1 LALLMMDASTGK
13 ICSTQR
19 IAMIA
24 KSNDLVEC
32 GTRIYN
38 GPLGA
43 SYGSENGASIHTTVA
58 AQSMPAADAVNN
70 GARRGLRLIK
80 QAGKTDVARNSTIV
94 RVATFAT
101 KLWRTINGELGG
113 ESQSSN
119 VDGITPITSAVDGI
133 CAHDGYLRCSLLS
146 LWQWLWP
153 KACIAVLRI
162 QHEGTGKYL
171 GADEVMRI
179 DESEKEAATVE
190 DSSCTDL
197 RTITAYEIDRQ
208 RWRGEMAGVRRK
220 EVASSKDASASSQGL
235 NFPLRTVSKDEA
247 WRQGGWVASASSQR
261 RKEGSDGGSSVSVTK
276 LRLSVSGRD

>member
-1 LALLMMDASTGK
+1 MFS
-13 ICSTQR
+13 
-19 IAMIA
+19 

-32 GTRIYN
+32 GAQMCN

-58 AQSMPAADAVNN
+58 AHSMPTADAVNN

-80 QAGKTDVARNSTIV
+80 QAGKTDSAKSNTIV
-94 RVATFAT
+94 RVATFST

-113 ESQSSN
+113 QSDISV
-119 VDGITPITSAVDGI
+119 VDCVHPITNAVDGI

-162 QHEGTGKYL
+162 QHEISGKYQ
-171 GADEVMRI
+171 GSDQVMKI
-179 DESEKEAATVE
+179 EESEKEAATTE
-190 DSSCTDL
+190 DSFSSDL
-197 RTITAYEIDRQ
+197 RAITTYEIDRQ

-220 EVASSKDASASSQGL
+220 EVVSSKDASTSSQGL
-235 NFPLRTVSKDEA
+235 HFPLRTVTKDEA
-247 WRQGGWVASASSQR
+247 WKQGGWVASASSQR
-261 RKEGSDGGSSVSVTK
+261 RKEGSDGGSSVSVVTK
-276 LRLSVSGRD
+276 LRLSVAGREN